1 MTEKTCRC
9 SICRKKHQ
17 APPAPRQKRRPPTEI
32 DRVCQVLSQARQR
45 CENRKKNVFKYYGAR
60 GITFFEGWRGM
71 DGARAF
77 LEHVGPRPT
86 PQQTLDRINN
96 DGNYEP
102 GNVRW
107 ATRKEQQNNRRPPSG
122 GWWSDPN
129 RPHPRWKNHIAK
141 TARRGESRAAWRARL
156 AQELSP

>member
-17 APPAPRQKRRPPTEI
+17 PPPAPRQKRRPPTEI

-107 ATRKEQQNNRRPPSG
+107 ATRKEQAQNRRRPSVIRENK
-122 GWWSDPN
+122 WNAVRAERLRRSADLL
-129 RPHPRWKNHIAK
+129 K
-141 TARRGESRAAWRARL
+141 TETVTVS
-156 AQELSP
+156 